1 MNKQIKKV
9 NKKMNQLNNY
19 LEIFNSPLAPR
30 GEGARQEACKEFHN
44 FMKGLHQSLYN
55 LEEAQLNQFDWS
67 IETIKMID

>member
-9 NKKMNQLNNY
+9 NKKMNQLNDY

-30 GEGARQEACKEFHN
+30 GEGARQESCKEFHN